1 MGNDLKELE
10 KSLTYMTL
18 ANVEAMKKKE
28 NIEVELDKL
37 QDYVLSLQ
45 QEGFNQVVW
54 KANFFYGLQVQVDFC
69 WWCGNQGDGGN
80 EAENEVD

>member
-1 MGNDLKELE
+1 VEGEVCFLGEGFLPFRKKTESKLGNDLKELE

-45 QEGFNQVVW
+45 QEGFNQVV
-54 KANFFYGLQVQVDFC
+54 
-69 WWCGNQGDGGN
+69 
-80 EAENEVD
+80 